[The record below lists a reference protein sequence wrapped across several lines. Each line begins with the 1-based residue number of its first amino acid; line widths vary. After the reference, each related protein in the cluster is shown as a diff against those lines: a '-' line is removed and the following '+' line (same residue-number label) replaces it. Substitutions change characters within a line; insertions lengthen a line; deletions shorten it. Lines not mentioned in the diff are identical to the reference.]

1 MCKVGHLVCPSVLS
15 LTFFMHI
22 IEFDFI
28 KLIYYMTGRIEEK
41 EKELPSTVSYLNQ
54 PNTGIKTLLQTT
66 RMGWADHLFVVVFKI
81 CTNRTL

>member
-1 MCKVGHLVCPSVLS
+1 
-15 LTFFMHI
+15 
-22 IEFDFI
+22 
-28 KLIYYMTGRIEEK
+28 MTGRIEEK